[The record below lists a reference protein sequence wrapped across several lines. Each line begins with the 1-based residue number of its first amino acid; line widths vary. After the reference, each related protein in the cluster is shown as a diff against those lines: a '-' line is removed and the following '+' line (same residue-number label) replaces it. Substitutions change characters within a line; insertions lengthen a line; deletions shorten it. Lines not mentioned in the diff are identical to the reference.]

1 MSKERTPED
10 VADSRQKPPG
20 DFEVIGQ
27 SMDRVEDQ
35 RLLTGRA
42 AFLDDVHLPDMAEA
56 AVLRSPHAHARIEDV
71 DTSKAEAMD
80 GVDVVLTGQQVAEET
95 PTGPLPSFASPPVEQ
110 WCIAKD
116 RVRHVGE
123 AVAAV
128 VAEDR
133 YVAEDALERIDVEYE
148 VLPAVV
154 DPHDALGSDGDA
166 VLHPDREDGYD
177 GNVLHQQQFSFG
189 DPEADFED
197 ADVVVERELDWGR
210 SGGQPMETAGAVA
223 EYNEGTGKF
232 TIHANTSM
240 YNYLGWLIADSLGV
254 PSHELNIDP
263 TMAGGSFG
271 SKLFLHKACVLAG
284 TLAREAGRPVK
295 FLEDRLDNTMNCDNH
310 GCDHHYDSARIALDE
325 DGTMRAIDID
335 VLCDYGAYFQFE
347 VGHHGNVMAQVVGPY
362 TIESVHYDLTAVA
375 TNKCQVGAYRGFGS
389 EVHAW
394 ALERIVDAAAEELD
408 MSPVEL
414 RRRNYIPPEEFPY
427 KIPSGNMY
435 DSGDYEAVL
444 DMALDMFDYEGWRER
459 QAELREEGRYVGIGL
474 APCQERS
481 VFSSTEFWFWNDD
494 PDFPMTSSP
503 ESVDIT
509 VDQTGKVKLSLHSPF
524 WGNSPETVA
533 TQVAAEE
540 FTIAP
545 EDVSVDYADMDS
557 GLDGTG
563 PGGSRFTVMVSGA
576 IEGATSEL
584 KAKMTT
590 IAADMLEAPESDVEL
605 ADGAF
610 HVSGA
615 PERSVDFAEVAL
627 QAHAFELDLPEG
639 VSSGLSANYTYDHPY
654 TTLPADDRSDL
665 GVFYPIMGHMCHA
678 VAVEVDPETGKVDFL
693 DYVAVH
699 DCGTVVN
706 PKTLDGHIRG
716 GTAQGIASVLYEEY
730 DYDENGQLLT
740 ANYTDYL
747 IPTAHEVPDEIR
759 IGHHETP
766 SPWTEYGIKGAG
778 EGGRMGGPPAVTAA
792 VEDALGPLGV
802 ELTEIPL
809 TPGRLQETIEDAR
822 DDGGAD

>member
-1 MSKERTPED
+1 MASKEPTPED
-10 VADSRQKPPG
+10 VEERRNKPPE
-20 DFEVIGQ
+20 DFEMIGQ
-27 SMDRVEDQ
+27 SMDRVEDP
-35 RLLTGRA
+35 RLMTGQA
-42 AFLDDVHLPDMAEA
+42 EFIDDIQLPNMGEA
-56 AVLRSPHAHARIEDV
+56 AVLRSPHAHARIKEI
-71 DTSKAEAMD
+71 DTSEAEAMD
-80 GVDVVLTGQQVAEET
+80 GVDVVLTGQQVADET

-128 VAEDR
+128 VADDR
-133 YVAEDALERIDVEYE
+133 YIAEDALERIDVEYE
-148 VLPAVV
+148 VLPTVV
-154 DPHDALGSDGDA
+154 DPHEALESEGDEI
-166 VLHPDREDGYD
+166 LHPDRDDDYD
-177 GNVLHQQQFSFG
+177 GNMLHHQHLKFG
-189 DPEADFED
+189 DPDADFED
-197 ADVVVERELDWGR
+197 ADIVVERELDWPR

-240 YNYLGWLIADSLGV
+240 YNYLGWLVADSLGV
-254 PSHELNIDP
+254 PSHKLNIDP
-263 TMAGGSFG
+263 TIAGGSFG
-271 SKLFLHKACVLAG
+271 SKLFLHKVCVLAG

-295 FLEDRLDNTMNCDNH
+295 FVEDRLDNSMNCDNH
-310 GCDHHYDSARIALDE
+310 GCDHHYDTAQMALDE
-325 DGTMRAIDID
+325 DGTMRALKID
-335 VLCDYGAYFQFE
+335 VLGDYGAYFQFE

-362 TIESVHYDLTAVA
+362 TIESVDYDLTAVA

-394 ALERIVDAAAEELD
+394 ALERLVDAAADELD

-414 RRRNYIPPEEFPY
+414 RRQNYIPPEEFPY

-435 DSGDYEAVL
+435 DSGDYEPVL
-444 DMALDMFDYEGWRER
+444 DTALDMLDYEDWREK
-459 QAELREEGRYVGIGL
+459 QEELREEGRYIGIGL
-474 APCQERS
+474 APSQERS

-494 PDFPMTSSP
+494 PDFPITSSP

-509 VDQTGKVKLSLHSPF
+509 VDQTGKAKVSLHSPF

-533 TQVAAEE
+533 TQVVAEE
-540 FTIAP
+540 FTIDP
-545 EDVSVDYADMDS
+545 DDISVDYADMDS

-576 IEGATSEL
+576 IEGAASEI
-584 KAKMTT
+584 KEKMMT
-590 IAADMLEAPESDVEL
+590 IAADMLEADAADIEL
-605 ADGAF
+605 TEGEF
-610 HVSGA
+610 RVRGA
-615 PERSVDFAEVAL
+615 PEHSVGFADVAM
-627 QAHAFELDLPEG
+627 QAHAFELNLPEG
-639 VSSGLSANYTYDHPY
+639 VSSGLSADYTYDHPY
-654 TTLPADDRSDL
+654 TTMPAEDRSDL

-678 VAVEVDPETGKVDFL
+678 AIVEVDPETGQVDFL

-730 DYDENGQLLT
+730 KYDDNGQLLT

-747 IPTAHEVPDEIR
+747 IPTAHEVPEDIR

-778 EGGRMGGPPAVTAA
+778 EGGRMGAPPAVTAA
-792 VEDALGPLGV
+792 VEDALDPFGIKID
-802 ELTEIPL
+802 ELPL
-809 TPGRLQETIEDAR
+809 TPGRLQQMIEEAENDQ
-822 DDGGAD
+822 